1 MAGTRQTSSSA
12 SGELRTIAVEER
24 DQASFAAFNWWRRS
38 VRRFASQLPPTIYFL
53 AAPAFRAVRARRD
66 YRDSKA
72 GLGLGHPVGA
82 ILGGKD
88 PDHWRNVRADPR
100 PGNPRRPPTGLGA
113 QVERNWERPSGDRGI
128 PNDSVIDRVEVPMPV
143 KRGDRNVG
151 GSGAARAELVDGEG
165 PTAVCIVNG
174 AHSTRAKHIAQ
185 HVHSNVGPV
194 ELERGHV
201 TGLRVGRAIDRW
213 WGKLT
218 RRVVPEVR
226 QVSRVAVGD
235 GGAHV
240 RRVVSFHQLHVREGA

>member
-143 KRGDRNVG
+143 KRG
-151 GSGAARAELVDGEG
+151 
-165 PTAVCIVNG
+165 
-174 AHSTRAKHIAQ
+174 
-185 HVHSNVGPV
+185 
-194 ELERGHV
+194 HV

-240 RRVVSFHQLHVREGA
+240 RRVVSFHQLHVREGAMAVDVDLLPSRRRRPGVVG